1 MVTHSQRQH
10 ALFHYQHM
18 IEDFGTH
25 GGLCSSITESH
36 HITAV
41 RRPWCQSNRYRA
53 LGQMLLTNQ
62 HLNNLLQHGMLR
74 GGHTPGRNILLPPNA
89 QAFPPNGNNGDD
101 EGPVD
106 ENILG
111 HVILAQS
118 CGMN

>member
-1 MVTHSQRQH
+1 M
-10 ALFHYQHM
+10 
-18 IEDFGTH
+18 EDSAPLLQNPITSLLS
-25 GGLCSSITESH
+25 GGPGANPIG
-36 HITAV
+36 I
-41 RRPWCQSNRYRA
+41 
-53 LGQMLLTNQ
+53 